1 MFPPQTKNL
10 RRLYWFRTV
19 LYVVMTVIGFV
30 VLGISL
36 LKKH

>member
-1 MFPPQTKNL
+1 MFPPQTRNL
-10 RRLYWFRTV
+10 RRLYRLRAV
-19 LYVVMTVIGFV
+19 LYVVMTVVGFI

>member
-1 MFPPQTKNL
+1 MFPPQTKHL
-10 RRLYWFRTV
+10 RRLYWFRAV